1 MSLDDYS
8 NLCTKLKLMSVEH
21 VIFMSFLFYD
31 FNNDGY
37 ICDNDIRRVKVIV
50 QGKKNHIIGEDLKII
65 EGIKEKK

>member
-1 MSLDDYS
+1 MDEYS

-37 ICDNDIRRVKVIV
+37 ICDNDIRRIKAMI
-50 QGKKNHIIGEDLKII
+50 QSKKNHILGEDLKLI